1 MKRPDPRRRGTALT
15 AALVVV
21 VTIASLGAYLIQ
33 VQAAMARRQA
43 MSIDTR
49 TALYTAEAGLAE
61 AAYQVSQ
68 GRSGTIG
75 SKESPAEF
83 NGHKYWVESDGFGGN
98 EISLTA
104 TALAG
109 KSRFSVN
116 LQVLPNQNPV
126 AVLGVF
132 GDEGVLIGD
141 RVLVDGYDA
150 RKGDYPSSCASGL
163 GFTTTGSG
171 AVVGSNGDVVIDDGL
186 GGEDQLVARVAA
198 ALGVRSRADRFPGSS
213 SRRTRSWRSATT
225 RVGRAHSRSRR

>member
-1 MKRPDPRRRGTALT
+1 MPQLIDMKRPDPRRRGTALT

-83 NGHKYWVESDGFGGN
+83 NGHKYWVESD
-98 EISLTA
+98 
-104 TALAG
+104 
-109 KSRFSVN
+109 
-116 LQVLPNQNPV
+116 
-126 AVLGVF
+126 
-132 GDEGVLIGD
+132 
-141 RVLVDGYDA
+141 
-150 RKGDYPSSCASGL
+150 
-163 GFTTTGSG
+163 
-171 AVVGSNGDVVIDDGL
+171 
-186 GGEDQLVARVAA
+186 
-198 ALGVRSRADRFPGSS
+198 
-213 SRRTRSWRSATT
+213 
-225 RVGRAHSRSRR
+225 